1 MKLQVTVADSFCD
14 KLDLYAQDLGI
25 SRSAFCAMLIS
36 QGLMA
41 YDKSYS
47 ILQDAGEL
55 IKARLA
61 DSVDQA
67 STTPAKTP
75 SRARKT
81 PSKARTTSPATA
93 PAKTPSRARKTPSH
107 RSDG

>member
-14 KLDLYAQDLGI
+14 KLDLYAKDLGI

-47 ILQDAGEL
+47 IMQDAGEL

-61 DSVDQA
+61 ESVPQS
-67 STTPAKTP
+67 STTPAKTPSLARKTPSKTRTSTPAATPAKTP

-81 PSKARTTSPATA
+81 PSK
-93 PAKTPSRARKTPSH
+93 

>member
-1 MKLQVTVADSFCD
+1 MKLQVNVADSFCERID
-14 KLDLYAQDLGI
+14 VYARDLGI

-36 QGLMA
+36 QGLLA
-41 YDKSYS
+41 YDKSYT
-47 ILQDAGEL
+47 LLAETKDL
-55 IKARLA
+55 IASRLA
-61 DSVDQA
+61 DSVAQA

-81 PSKARTTSPATA
+81 PSKARTSTPATT
-93 PAKTPSRARKTPSH
+93 PAKTPSRARKTPSK